1 MTIGTYKGVKSFD
14 TFLTQLETYVTELQ
28 WRKPWIEI
36 GLTYLNDVRP
46 TSPVVTT
53 MNCHI

>member
-1 MTIGTYKGVKSFD
+1 MPIGIYKGVKSFD
-14 TFLTQLETYVTELQ
+14 TFLTQLETYVNELQ